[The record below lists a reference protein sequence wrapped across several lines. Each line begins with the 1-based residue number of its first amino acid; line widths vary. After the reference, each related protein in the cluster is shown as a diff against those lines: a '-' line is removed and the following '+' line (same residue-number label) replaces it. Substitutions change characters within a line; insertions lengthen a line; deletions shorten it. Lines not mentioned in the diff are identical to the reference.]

1 MNADEVQMDCVI
13 SHPPVLFGDVDRRAH
28 RENCGTPLASSG
40 AIRKGAGM
48 RSSQAIDEGF
58 DRLQEYLLAM
68 TPGDQISVSLAVEV
82 SGLETAQCDAVL
94 NALLQAGLMM
104 RLQHDAFVRC
114 RLKLAEQSP

>member
-1 MNADEVQMDCVI
+1 MG
-13 SHPPVLFGDVDRRAH
+13 SSRAV
-28 RENCGTPLASSG
+28 
-40 AIRKGAGM
+40 
-48 RSSQAIDEGF
+48 DEGF

-68 TPGDQISVSLAVEV
+68 TPGDQISVSRAVEI